1 MPMVMGQS
9 YHVGAE
15 RARCHATNHH
25 NNKQMCQESPES
37 TMAIAAVMGDM
48 LHVGA
53 EQELFH
59 QEDRNKET
67 HQNSPESTVQAVDGL
82 FSLLPPEILSLHVLP
97 KVPGAKVAVVLSSA
111 KAWQTDL
118 DMPVLWKK
126 VFQNSCWEIDV
137 GEKPAKRSWQKHFM
151 TMFCEQ
157 NNLCLHCLQ
166 KGKGGHRSVAI
177 RGVRPLCSWLASG

>member
-82 FSLLPPEILSLHVLP
+82 LSLLPPEILSLHVLP
-97 KVPGAKVAVVLSSA
+97 KVPGAKVAVVLRCCCLIPFCSHDRIFSCDCSSA

-137 GEKPAKRSWQKHFM
+137 GATREN
-151 TMFCEQ
+151 TMM
-157 NNLCLHCLQ
+157 
-166 KGKGGHRSVAI
+166 
-177 RGVRPLCSWLASG
+177 